1 MVRPRDPIEYVV
13 HIKQRNTREPPGG
26 CVAVTADRC
35 RSRLE
40 HAEEE
45 EGQEGEEE
53 IRGGQDSASQ
63 ALACDGLQQAV
74 GTLLLGRRC

>member
-1 MVRPRDPIEYVV
+1 M
-13 HIKQRNTREPPGG
+13 
-26 CVAVTADRC
+26 TADRC